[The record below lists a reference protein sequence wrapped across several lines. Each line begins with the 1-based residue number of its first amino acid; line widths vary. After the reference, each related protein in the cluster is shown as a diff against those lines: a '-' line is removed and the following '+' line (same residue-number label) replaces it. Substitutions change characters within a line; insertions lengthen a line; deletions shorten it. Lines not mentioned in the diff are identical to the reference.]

1 MRTKYLHIICRS
13 CILTILLCACKPPKT
28 FPIIPYIEFRSF
40 TKIDNGTGKDDKGIL
55 AIYFTD
61 GDGNIGLKE
70 NEKDT
75 SYNFFMN
82 YFECQE
88 GVWTETDFST
98 NFNFRLPI
106 INTSDKEQALEGII
120 ELEIFFN
127 NPRSAY
133 DTIRFECWLFDRD
146 SNESNHI
153 FTPPII
159 VNK

>member
-1 MRTKYLHIICRS
+1 MKNNHKYIIYLC
-13 CILTILLCACKPPKT
+13 CILTSLFYTCKRPKT
-28 FPIIPYIEFRSF
+28 FSKIPYIEFSSF
-40 TKIDNGTGKDDKGIL
+40 TKIDNGTKKDNKGIL

-70 NEKDT
+70 DEDKVP
-75 SYNFFMN
+75 YNFYIN
-82 YFECQE
+82 YFELQE
-88 GVWTETDFST
+88 GSWTEVDFATD
-98 NFNFRLPI
+98 FNFRLPI
-106 INTSDKEQALEGII
+106 INTSEVEQALEGII

-127 NPRSAY
+127 NPRSLY

-153 FTPPII
+153 FTPFII